1 MSMRYT
7 TRRFFFLCDR
17 WLAVE
22 EDDGTVE
29 RILPVAGLRD
39 LTAFKHLFNSSV
51 RKKLSNDHM
60 WFSVL
65 SRPTRSNFTR
75 VQRVSCCASLLFL
88 TMITNCMFF
97 KTEDKVQKPSA
108 IQIGPI
114 SFTLSQLFIS
124 IVTTAIVFP
133 PSILIVSI
141 FRKVSVL
148 SIDQCLSSG
157 PLRAYSINIVI
168 ININGMTFFVTK
180 A

>member
-1 MSMRYT
+1 MDLRYIAH
-7 TRRFFFLCDR
+7 RFFFLCDR

-65 SRPTRSNFTR
+65 SRPTRSNFTW

-141 FRKVSVL
+141 FRKVSV
-148 SIDQCLSSG
+148 
-157 PLRAYSINIVI
+157 V
-168 ININGMTFFVTK
+168 
-180 A
+180 

>member
-1 MSMRYT
+1 MHPSCFETFWYLLTWKFRF
-7 TRRFFFLCDR
+7 RRINKKPR
-17 WLAVE
+17 N
-22 EDDGTVE
+22 T
-29 RILPVAGLRD
+29 LPVMLDCSQYANNWCKKYRRCHGSCV
-39 LTAFKHLFNSSV
+39 FEGIVESVGVKPIYHSSV

-141 FRKVSVL
+141 FRKVSV
-148 SIDQCLSSG
+148 
-157 PLRAYSINIVI
+157 V
-168 ININGMTFFVTK
+168 
-180 A
+180 